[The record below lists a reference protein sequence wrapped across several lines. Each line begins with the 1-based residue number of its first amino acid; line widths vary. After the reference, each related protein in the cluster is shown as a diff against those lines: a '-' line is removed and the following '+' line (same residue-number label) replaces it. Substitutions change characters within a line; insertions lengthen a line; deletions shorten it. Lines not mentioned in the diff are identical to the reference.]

1 MSAFDYDT
9 IIRYVGDEMQ
19 VDERREFEQVL
30 QADEGLKKEVELC
43 RETLDSLRSNFYPDE
58 SEQALRTT
66 LAQIQPA
73 YFKPPTKIISLPT
86 KRMRWRYISAAA
98 AVILAL
104 FIWQPWKEDLYRQ
117 FASTKMVSVAER
129 GTTADSLLTQAT
141 QKFNSGNFAAALPDF
156 ENILRREPSNAYT
169 QFYFAVAMLEANQ
182 TTKAQDLLLNLYNSN
197 SSFRY
202 DAAFYLAL
210 SYLKENYR
218 AKSIQWLQKI
228 SPEASVYPKAKTLL
242 DKLR

>member
-9 IIRYVGDEMQ
+9 IIRYVGNEMQ
-19 VDERREFEQVL
+19 GDERMEFELAL

-43 RETLDSLRSNFYPDE
+43 RETMDSLRSNFYPDE
-58 SEQALRTT
+58 SEQALRAT
-66 LAQIQPA
+66 LTQIQPA
-73 YFKPPTKIISLPT
+73 YFKPRTKIISLPT
-86 KRMRWRYISAAA
+86 KRMSWRYISAAA

-104 FIWQPWKEDLYRQ
+104 FIWQPWKEDLYQQ

-141 QKFNSGNFAAALPDF
+141 QKFNTGNFTAALPDF
-156 ENILRREPSNAYT
+156 ENILRSEPANAYT
-169 QFYFAVAMLEANQ
+169 QFFYAVALLEANQ
-182 TTKAQDLLLNLYNSN
+182 TTNAQGRLLQLYNGISP
-197 SSFRY
+197 FRY

-210 SYLKENYR
+210 SYVKENDR
-218 AKSIQWLQKI
+218 AKARQWLQKI
-228 SPEASVYPKAKTLL
+228 SPDASVYPKAKTLL

>member
-30 QADEGLKKEVELC
+30 QADERLKKEVELC

-58 SEQALRTT
+58 SEQALRTS
-66 LAQIQPA
+66 LAQIKPT
-73 YFKPPTKIISLPT
+73 YFKPRTKIISLPT

-129 GTTADSLLTQAT
+129 GTTTDSLLTQAT
-141 QKFNSGNFAAALPDF
+141 QKFNTGNFAAAVPDF
-156 ENILRREPSNAYT
+156 ENILRREPANAYA
-169 QFYFAVAMLEANQ
+169 QFYFAVALLQANQ
-182 TTKAQDLLLNLYNSN
+182 TTKAQDLLLHLYNS
-197 SSFRY
+197 SSPFRY

-210 SYLKENYR
+210 SYVKKNDR
-218 AKSIQWLQKI
+218 TKARQWLQKI
-228 SPEASVYPKAKTLL
+228 SPDSSVYPKAKTLL
-242 DKLR
+242 DKLQ